1 MCDSV
6 PAPGA
11 FALSSREL
19 SSYREHGY
27 LIRRRVF
34 SESELQLLRVAVESA
49 VASVGDK
56 ASAPAG
62 GGKSYFLDGKRFVD
76 VGKMTVQFE
85 QGTGNSSE
93 QGTASHPDQGSD
105 TIRVIEPVHQLD
117 QSLDEVIRD
126 PRIIDPVCTILGT
139 DALAL
144 WTNKLNLKRGGSG
157 SGFGWHQDS
166 PYWVHDS
173 DHVDLLPNV
182 YLAFDDA
189 TEANGCLRVID
200 RSHLQGCL
208 PGYDDGTQ
216 LGGFFTDPNHFS
228 EADQVLLEVPA
239 GSLVFFDPHCIHG
252 SRPNATD
259 LPRRALVTTY
269 QPAGFPM
276 LKTGEVVNVTKAPLK
291 DPPTTTT
298 TTMTMLGP
306 GPMAKNSTA
315 AMKEAAQND

>member
-1 MCDSV
+1 M
-6 PAPGA
+6 
-11 FALSSREL
+11 
-19 SSYREHGY
+19 
-27 LIRRRVF
+27 
-34 SESELQLLRVAVESA
+34 
-49 VASVGDK
+49 
-56 ASAPAG
+56 
-62 GGKSYFLDGKRFVD
+62 
-76 VGKMTVQFE
+76 
-85 QGTGNSSE
+85 
-93 QGTASHPDQGSD
+93 
-105 TIRVIEPVHQLD
+105 IEPVHQLD

-126 PRIIDPVCTILGT
+126 PRIIEPVCTILGT

-208 PGYDDGTQ
+208 PGCDDGTQ

-259 LPRRALVTTY
+259 LPRRAPGHNLSAGWLPHAENRGSGQCNQSLLEKVGRKKEWIEEGAGRGKGKWKKEWIEEGVGRRKGKWKKERIEEGAGRGKGKWKKEWTGFECAKRSTRRDDRLFNQESDAVSSAALNTCSLMLPAGQY
-269 QPAGFPM
+269 QPRLLARRPAVLQQGCKWRGASA
-276 LKTGEVVNVTKAPLK
+276 LCNIVGV
-291 DPPTTTT
+291 
-298 TTMTMLGP
+298 
-306 GPMAKNSTA
+306 
-315 AMKEAAQND
+315 